1 MSLTVSLVTAERLLW
16 SGAATSVIARTVE
29 GDIGILR
36 GHESVLAE
44 LADGGVVRI
53 ESADSGSVTAAVH
66 GGFLSVDNDDVI
78 LLAETAELAEEI
90 DAARAESALQ
100 RAKDEQT
107 QIAVSAAHRAEA
119 RLRAV
124 SGLPGGTHRR

>member
-36 GHESVLAE
+36 GHEPVLAE

-53 ESADSGSVTAAVH
+53 ESEGAGRITAAVH

-90 DAARAESALQ
+90 DAARAAAALQ
-100 RAKDEQT
+100 RSKDEQT
-107 QIAVSAAHRAEA
+107 KLAVAAAHRAEA

-124 SGLPGGTHRR
+124 SGHPGGSHHH